1 MKPILRSADFQSGL
15 VFLALAA
22 LGLWL
27 SSSLRLG
34 TAMRMGPGY
43 LPTLVSYLL
52 LFLGLGTLALAIAQP
67 SGPTERWYLR
77 PVAGVLAGVLG
88 FALGIERLGLFLA
101 TVLLVVVASLGTRE
115 SRWIEVVIVAV
126 GLGAFSTALF
136 IFILGLPIP
145 YLPQG
150 LPF

>member
-27 SSSLRLG
+27 STSLRLG

-52 LFLGLGTLALAIAQP
+52 LFLGLGTVAVAVVRP
-67 SGPTERWYLR
+67 GGPTDRWYLR
-77 PVAGVLAGVLG
+77 PLVCVLAGVLG

-145 YLPQG
+145 YLPQE
-150 LPF
+150 LSF

>member
-27 SSSLRLG
+27 SGTLRLG

-52 LFLGLGTLALAIAQP
+52 LFLGLGTVAVAVARP
-67 SGPTERWYLR
+67 GGPTDRWYLR
-77 PVAGVLAGVLG
+77 PVVCVLAGVLG

-101 TVLLVVVASLGTRE
+101 TVLLVVLASLGTRE

-136 IFILGLPIP
+136 IFLLGLPIP
-145 YLPQG
+145 YLPRA
-150 LPF
+150 LSF